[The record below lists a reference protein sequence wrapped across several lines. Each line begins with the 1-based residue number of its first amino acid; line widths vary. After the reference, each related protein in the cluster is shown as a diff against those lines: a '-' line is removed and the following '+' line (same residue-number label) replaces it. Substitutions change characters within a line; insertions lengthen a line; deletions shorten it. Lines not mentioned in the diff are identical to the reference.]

1 MTIMLTTRINGSMNM
16 KNTSVSESTEN
27 TANTMLQV
35 DTARSCTDEG
45 QNEEEMRKDLA
56 KRQEAMRRRAELDRM
71 RRADR
76 TQLIEKPYTVREV
89 CELTGWSVQTIIRIF
104 TQERGTLIYEVD
116 RPRQRASYRNIRIP
130 RHVFR
135 RVMQKMTLT

>member
-1 MTIMLTTRINGSMNM
+1 
-16 KNTSVSESTEN
+16 
-27 TANTMLQV
+27 MLQV

-135 RVMQKMTLT
+135 RVMQKLSLT